1 MGRVNGGLNLT
12 RSFGDFDYKSK
23 KELGYHEQMI
33 TCKPDIR
40 VFQRHFEDEFI
51 IIGCDGIWQ
60 RYVDNSQG
68 LIDIIKGHIGSSKAN
83 RKIMEEL
90 LDQLVA
96 KDTMSGIGC
105 DNMTAIL
112 VKIK

>member
-1 MGRVNGGLNLT
+1 
-12 RSFGDFDYKSK
+12 
-23 KELGYHEQMI
+23 MI
-33 TCKPDIR
+33 TCKPDIK
-40 VFQRHFEDEFI
+40 VFERHLEDEFI

-60 RYVDNSQG
+60 RFVDNSQG
-68 LIDIIKGHIGSSKAN
+68 LINIIKAHIGNAKPN

-90 LDQLVA
+90 LDELVA

>member
-1 MGRVNGGLNLT
+1 
-12 RSFGDFDYKSK
+12 
-23 KELGYHEQMI
+23 MI

-40 VFQRHFEDEFI
+40 TFEKSSQDEFI

-60 RYVDNSQG
+60 RYVENSQG
-68 LIDIIKGHIGSSKAN
+68 LIDIIKGHIGNQKPN
-83 RKIMEEL
+83 RKIMQEL
-90 LDQLVA
+90 LDELVA

-112 VKIK
+112 VVLK